1 MSERVDGPVAHAR
14 PPALTPEQRENE
26 LVSLAVDLAER
37 QLREGTASSQVISFY
52 LKLGSTREKLEKDRL
67 ISENAMLRAKTEA
80 LESRRRTEELYMEAV
95 RAMQNYRDVSDAC
108 VVDEI
113 GDDGR

>member
-1 MSERVDGPVAHAR
+1 MSERVSKPVARAR

-26 LVSLAVDLAER
+26 LIGLAVDLAER

-52 LKLGSTREKLEKDRL
+52 LKLGSTREQLERDR
-67 ISENAMLRAKTEA
+67 ENAMLRAKTEA
-80 LESRRRTEELYMEAV
+80 LESQRRTEELYAN
-95 RAMQNYRDVSDAC
+95 AIKAFQSYADISGAC